1 MNKEYSIK
9 QYTTPQKIVIGL
21 ITLVVTVLPVLFW
34 MWIVY
39 YVATSFI
46 SYK

>member
-1 MNKEYSIK
+1 MNKEFSIK
-9 QYTTPQKIVIGL
+9 QYTTLQKIMISL
-21 ITLVVTVLPVLFW
+21 ITLVVTVLPILFW